1 MIGNGSLS
9 GDGEVEVSQRWTRQ
23 LHGAHAKTPDNRYN
37 DFGIGITLVGDFEQG
52 SGRPT
57 QAQMRSLVRLT
68 QWLMDRY
75 GIPMANVK
83 GHCDCKATCCPGK
96 NFPWRE
102 LRMKLRAPAT
112 QRVAVAPGPGCCA
125 THDAPA
131 SEIATRL
138 AGVKAPAAP
147 AAAALPPGAG
157 ALPLPPRFPLP
168 PSGALPPLAR

>member
-1 MIGNGSLS
+1 M
-9 GDGEVEVSQRWTRQ
+9 
-23 LHGAHAKTPDNRYN
+23 A
-37 DFGIGITLVGDFEQG
+37 
-52 SGRPT
+52 
-57 QAQMRSLVRLT
+57 
-68 QWLMDRY
+68 RY
-75 GIPMANVK
+75 GISRPTCSATA
-83 GHCDCKATCCPGK
+83 DCKSTGCPGK
-96 NFPWRE
+96 NFPWPE

-147 AAAALPPGAG
+147 AAAALPTGAG

-168 PSGALPPLAR
+168 PSGALPPQAR